1 MSKRATP
8 TRPKKN
14 AAIAP
19 SGETPPVS
27 IPIPSGHREDRLP
40 VLSVGSEKFEALCR
54 DVLRHAHPQVKDP
67 VLKRTK
73 GKGQFGVDV
82 EGFNVEH
89 EPEIVISCKCYK
101 KILPSFLVPWTQEF
115 SNHLDG
121 HWKDKGLK
129 VFILAITHDGNSDEL
144 NAARQACRDLLKPHG
159 IRFEL
164 WNTLAITDL
173 LRKDSTLVDR
183 YFNRAWIEAIS
194 PHIVNSD
201 ALSQGSHS
209 ATSGQSAAIVA
220 MAQELAGLASQ
231 RNALVGQRIED
242 ANAEYRAGRSSR
254 LVACLDEFQ
263 GDSANWASLDPS
275 IKARI
280 LRARA
285 MFALNTDEVPK
296 AGELLDAADAIA
308 PAPDRSTRAWYVRAH
323 SGPEEAKDCL
333 LSPQSARETEVL
345 ATLHI
350 ETGNASDAI
359 ALLDQAQPPA
369 TPEQIRLRALAQCLM
384 GEREAA
390 VLTAAKASAGPMPSM
405 AAVQSHAILH
415 VMAALAPGADIQL
428 GAVPNPFSSA
438 LVRVTPDATA
448 HLEQAIDILS
458 RQIPLVDTHLAGDL
472 ELWKLAALLI
482 HPTRT
487 RDARQFAE
495 ELLNRT
501 VIDPLVAAWCH
512 NSGMRLRY
520 GRIRKS
526 FEDAI
531 RAGTATPAHV
541 IVLAMFEAERTSD
554 SSAAQLIAR
563 HRAAFPED
571 DAFLSGWQKRF
582 EGDPGSDPYAA
593 AMYQAERRAYG
604 PLTEFVSKQACS
616 ANQILTAAS
625 LLAIKREWPLI
636 NSFRDKLLSVG
647 TPRAVDLAARAA
659 IESGASVD
667 AIAIIDASAGV
678 FPHGQIPQG
687 LLYMRARAHDVQG
700 NKGAALADMRTVA
713 KTSRDPAISNQL
725 IHSLISIGKLKEAR
739 KHAKSY
745 VKLPSVRPLE
755 LVQLAHVFKNLDTNF
770 SRSLI
775 NRAADD
781 PKLPSHAVASVMAL
795 ANTLGLAEV
804 EGRMMRLIGEITKDG
819 PTAGIF
825 RYDNIEDVIAFMK
838 ERGQALE
845 QEYNLWRAGMK
856 PGHFVFDAKTFAALY
871 LADPCDRLDAFHK
884 PLPMLARAANAERR
898 SIPDTNPGNHP
909 ELILDISAL
918 LLAMRCD
925 LLPVVEKAYCIQIP
939 PSVPFAL
946 LDIEDDWPTFSE
958 ESVKTAKAWLSDA
971 STAVRTIETVPADA
985 LTIGTDQHPLD
996 LIPNRVEAAC
1006 RRAIVAGHLSQAV
1019 AAEFLSAD
1027 QADAHAQPAT
1037 AITAL
1042 VVQPWVLVRMAQAS
1056 ILEPIAKTLPVYIL
1070 AAARKDF
1077 AANIAIA
1084 ERQTTMRRRITALRE
1099 LVAERLS
1106 SNSWTTLAHQ
1116 AAAKGDKR
1124 AKTAPHVRCLLE
1136 IMDSVNAG
1144 TATSIW
1150 AEDRTMSR
1158 TRLPAL
1164 LNIVDVA
1171 DDLLKRGFI
1180 DAKRHCAINADL
1192 RQMGCAFMPLPI
1204 PVIAEDVERASVAD
1218 GLLVESPELTHWR
1231 CWYAQEVERLAFAN
1245 QAPEPDDTGSYTGE
1259 PRHLLNMMA
1268 AARDVLAAIWSSTKT
1283 THEDKVARSNW
1294 VWTCLRFETSPAL
1307 QWTTKSDEAQL
1318 TLMATVMFHTADLP
1332 LVSAL
1337 NFDRLPEE
1345 ARQPYMDW
1353 FVQNVLDARCAV
1365 DPALGETFA
1374 RQLAVLLV
1382 PQLDRDT
1389 EDRSALDAQN
1399 YMKLVIGRYLELFPD
1414 KWRDRIL
1421 SHCDLA
1427 EKLGAASVMVLN
1439 IGEVSIPAS
1448 DIETAISD
1456 AASKVTP
1463 DCPVPVELSLGD
1475 GEKATLTVRRETT
1488 GHLLAEI
1495 AVGEESAHLNAFL
1508 VAVTLSD
1515 PTERLEALQAVP
1527 GALDLPKEQLSATLH
1542 EIAFLPTLTERI
1554 VRQKTAFDLEF
1565 VRRLDR
1571 ARDQLTHK
1579 QSIELSDL
1587 SLPAPEA
1594 LAQYL
1599 RLNDLYRPQA
1609 GSWLEEVTA
1618 ALVSDRGIETAVRR
1632 LGAVPFDLPDAFV
1645 KRIANVEVKLDQ
1657 ISSAAHARLYLK
1669 AWTKSDGPSERR
1681 NQLLD
1686 VFLDR
1691 LEAQSKVMAS
1701 LLWKGVRQLG
1711 RSEAW
1716 KRLHP
1721 AIAYTLL
1728 WVWADRLASSI
1739 TSTAVDT
1746 DKASQIIRRSEPVD
1760 LTHMFAADDQLPWC
1774 RYGIFDI
1781 GEVGVMAAMVADVL
1795 PSIESENLPAKLR
1808 SRLLSTI
1815 GTEAKGIWY
1824 PKIDLAF
1831 PVTIVSAQWTT
1842 KDVITAVQASN
1853 ITPVMKPFGERSADL
1868 YVQALIAEP
1877 VLPQNPFLI
1886 PGMLASSNLTILSA
1900 DTVTTL
1906 AVYLEGLLKDY
1917 ASVADDPSY
1926 RHAQCI
1932 RAACLGV
1939 LNDAAELDSTLA
1951 RIASAYHSKHG
1962 HEKSGYVIDP
1972 SQSSLHRD
1980 LAQLVEMVVAA
1991 SRCRPGNATA
2001 KVAAMAAT
2009 FEKIPEAWPGARLG
2023 LIDLLDRMT
2032 DMLEAKLV
2040 AALWP
2045 SLLKLRMAS

>member
-8 TRPKKN
+8 TRPKKK

-19 SGETPPVS
+19 SGDTPPVS

-183 YFNRAWIEAIS
+183 YFNRAWVEAIS

-220 MAQELAGLASQ
+220 MAQELAALASQ

-359 ALLDQAQPPA
+359 ALLDQAPPPA

-458 RQIPLVDTHLAGDL
+458 RQIPLVDAHLAGDL

-495 ELLNRT
+495 ELLNRA

-512 NSGMRLRY
+512 SSGMRLRY
-520 GRIRKS
+520 GHIRKS

-593 AMYQAERRAYG
+593 AMHQAERRAYG

-636 NSFRDKLLSVG
+636 NSFRDKLLSLG

-659 IESGASVD
+659 IESGASAD

-745 VKLPSVRPLE
+745 VKLPSVKPLE
-755 LVQLAHVFKNLDTNF
+755 LVQLAHVFKNSDTNF

-775 NRAADD
+775 KRAADD

-804 EGRMMRLIGEITKDG
+804 EGRMMRLIGEITKNG
-819 PTAGIF
+819 PAAGIF
-825 RYDNIEDVIAFMK
+825 RYDNLEDVIAFMK

-871 LADPCDRLDAFHK
+871 LADPRDRLDAFHK

-898 SIPDTNPGNHP
+898 SIPDTNPGSHP

-925 LLPVVEKAYCIQIP
+925 LLPVVGKAYCIQIP
-939 PSVPFAL
+939 QSVPFAL

-958 ESVKTAKAWLSDA
+958 EFVKTAKAWLSDA

-985 LTIGTDQHPLD
+985 LAIGTDQQPFD

-1006 RRAIVAGHLSQAV
+1006 LRAIVAGHLSQAV

-1027 QADAHAQPAT
+1027 HADAPAQPAT
-1037 AITAL
+1037 AISAL
-1042 VVQPWVLVRMAQAS
+1042 VVEPWVLVRMAQAS
-1056 ILEPIAKTLPVYIL
+1056 ILEPIAKTLPVYIS

-1077 AANIAIA
+1077 AANIAMA

-1116 AAAKGDKR
+1116 AAAKGNKQ
-1124 AKTAPHVRCLLE
+1124 AKIAPHVRCLLE

-1150 AEDRTMSR
+1150 AEDRTISR

-1180 DAKRHCAINADL
+1180 DAKRRRAIDADL
-1192 RQMGCAFMPLPI
+1192 RQMGYAFMPLPI
-1204 PVIAEDVERASVAD
+1204 PAIAEDVERASVAD
-1218 GLLVESPELTHWR
+1218 GALVESPELTHWR

-1245 QAPEPDDTGSYTGE
+1245 QAPEPDGTGRYAGE

-1268 AARDVLAAIWSSTKT
+1268 AARDVLAAIWSNTKA
-1283 THEDKVARSNW
+1283 THEGKVARSNW

-1307 QWTTKSDEAQL
+1307 QWSTKSDAAQL

-1332 LVSAL
+1332 LMSAL
-1337 NFDRLPEE
+1337 NSDRLPV
-1345 ARQPYMDW
+1345 AAHQPYMDW
-1353 FVQNVLDARCAV
+1353 FVQNVLDARCVV
-1365 DPALGETFA
+1365 DPVLGDSFA
-1374 RQLAVLLV
+1374 RHLAALLV
-1382 PQLDRDT
+1382 PQVDRDT
-1389 EDRSALDAQN
+1389 EDEGDRDAQT
-1399 YMKLVIGRYLELFPD
+1399 YMKLVVARYLELFPD
-1414 KWRDRIL
+1414 NWRDRIL

-1427 EKLGAASVMVLN
+1427 EKLGTTSVMALDV
-1439 IGEVSIPAS
+1439 GEVSIPAS
-1448 DIETAISD
+1448 EIEVAIAG
-1456 AASKVTP
+1456 AANKATP
-1463 DCPVPVELSLGD
+1463 NSPVSVELSLAEGS
-1475 GEKATLTVRRETT
+1475 KAMLIVRREAT
-1488 GHLLAEI
+1488 GYLSAEI
-1495 AVGEESAHLNAFL
+1495 SAGEDKAHLDPFL
-1508 VAVTLSD
+1508 VAVTLRD
-1515 PTERLEALQAVP
+1515 PAERLAALQAAP
-1527 GALDLPKEQLSATLH
+1527 GALDLPKEHLSATLR
-1542 EIAFLPTLTERI
+1542 EIASLSTLTERV
-1554 VRQKTAFDLEF
+1554 VRQKAAFDLEF
-1565 VRRLDR
+1565 ARRLDR
-1571 ARDQLTHK
+1571 VRNQLTHK

-1599 RLNDLYRPQA
+1599 RLDDLYRAQP

-1632 LGAVPFDLPDAFV
+1632 LGAVPFELPDTFI
-1645 KRIANVEVKLDQ
+1645 KHIANVEVKLDQ
-1657 ISSAAHARLYLK
+1657 MSSAAHARLYLK
-1669 AWTKSDGPSERR
+1669 AWANSAVASEQRY
-1681 NQLLD
+1681 QLLG

-1721 AIAYTLL
+1721 DIAYTLL

-1746 DKASQIIRRSEPVD
+1746 DKASENIRRSEPVD
-1760 LTHMFAADDQLPWC
+1760 LTHMFATDDQRPWY
-1774 RYGIFDI
+1774 RHDTFDI
-1781 GEVGVMAAMVADVL
+1781 AEADVMAALIADVL
-1795 PSIESENLPAKLR
+1795 PSIDCKTLPAELR
-1808 SRLLSTI
+1808 GRLLSTV
-1815 GTEAKGIWY
+1815 GTEANGVWY
-1824 PKIDLAF
+1824 PRIDLAF
-1831 PVTIVSAQWTT
+1831 PMEVKPATWTT
-1842 KDVITAVQASN
+1842 KDVVAAIESSGASQ
-1853 ITPVMKPFGERSADL
+1853 VMKPFGERDADR
-1868 YVQALIAEP
+1868 YVQALMAEP
-1877 VLPQNPFLI
+1877 ISPQNPSLV
-1886 PGMLASSNLTILSA
+1886 PGMLAGSDLFVLSA
-1900 DTVTTL
+1900 DTLTALT
-1906 AVYLEGLLKDY
+1906 AYLDRLLNDY
-1917 ASVADDPSY
+1917 ANVVDDPSY

-1932 RAACLGV
+1932 RAVCLGV
-1939 LNDAAELDSTLA
+1939 LNNAAEIDATVA
-1951 RIASAYHSKHG
+1951 RMASAYHVKHG
-1962 HEKSGYVIDP
+1962 HQKSGYVIEF
-1972 SQSSLHRD
+1972 SQSPLNRD
-1980 LAQLVEMVVAA
+1980 LAQLVEVVVAA
-1991 SRCRPGNATA
+1991 SRRRPGSAAA
-2001 KVAAMAAT
+2001 KVAAMAET
-2009 FEKIPEAWPGARLG
+2009 FEKVPESWPGARLG
-2023 LIDLLDRMT
+2023 LIELLDRMT
-2032 DMLEAKLV
+2032 DMLEAQLV
-2040 AALWP
+2040 AVFWP
-2045 SLLKLRMAS
+2045 SLLRLRMAP